1 MMLIA
6 FHMIQV
12 KGCPLQVI
20 MLMIKM
26 LLGEHTFLE
35 GHSSLM
41 LMSYHANIFKRL
53 IMLLSSCVPNFE
65 AIFMIP
71 C

>member
-12 KGCPLQVI
+12 KGYPLQVI

-26 LLGEHTFLE
+26 LLGEHRFLE
-35 GHSSLM
+35 GHSNLM

-53 IMLLSSCVPNFE
+53 IMLFSSCHSSQGIDE
-65 AIFMIP
+65 LAS
-71 C
+71 